1 MQKNIK
7 EQDTNLCSAVSTMIV
22 VAIII
27 FITARTNQIPLTSE
41 NTGPSVNHW
50 IGMMEL
56 TKPVTELF
64 FGSPYILIG
73 KESNKNMAHNDD
85 KPGGKSSSRSFVR
98 KPLVWIMG

>member
-27 FITARTNQIPLTSE
+27 FIPARTNQIPLTSE
-41 NTGPSVNHW
+41 NTGQSIDHW
-50 IGMMEL
+50 MGMVGL
-56 TKPVTELF
+56 TKPGTELF
-64 FGSPYILIG
+64 FGSPYILVG
-73 KESNKNMAHNDD
+73 QESNKNMAKNY
-85 KPGGKSSSRSFVR
+85 KKSGGKSSSRSFVR